1 VVAQAYNTSSG
12 KVEPGSRPACA
23 RPLSGGPGK
32 AHLKNKETRREGKS
46 VVVRVHCTLV
56 KAFNPSTEEAEGGKT
71 HQISESA
78 WTS

>member
-1 VVAQAYNTSSG
+1 
-12 KVEPGSRPACA
+12 
-23 RPLSGGPGK
+23 LSGGPGK